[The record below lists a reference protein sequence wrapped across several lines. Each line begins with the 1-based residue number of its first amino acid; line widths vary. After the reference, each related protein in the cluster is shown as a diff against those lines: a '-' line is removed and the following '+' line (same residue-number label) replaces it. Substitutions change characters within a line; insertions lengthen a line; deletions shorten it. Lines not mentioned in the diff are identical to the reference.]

1 MQKTKEI
8 PRVELLAPVGKWD
21 VLEAVIRAGADAVY
35 LGGKKFN
42 MRLHRKEF
50 NFTREQM
57 RDAAVYCHEKGVK
70 IYVTVNNM
78 LTDAETAE
86 IPDYLSY
93 LQKIAVDGLIVQD
106 LGVVRWA
113 KKMGL
118 TVPLHGSV
126 MMNVH
131 NLESIQ
137 LLEELGLTRVILGRE
152 LTLDDIKL
160 IHNKTSL
167 ELEYFTHGDMCF
179 SQSSQCYHSG
189 MLFGKSS
196 NRGQCL
202 KPCRWAFELVDRETD
217 EVIPVQVPGHY
228 FMAVKDI
235 TLLPFLPDVI
245 DSGICSLKLEG
256 RMRQADFLE
265 PLVGFYRRALDQY
278 YKNPVGYTFDW
289 NEFQQFQE
297 IKVRDLSPLY
307 SFGNPGAES
316 IDYTGER
323 EPRFFSRAVKEP
335 TISEDNWKSSPLA
348 SPSCAVNKD
357 KPLLSVKV
365 GSKTAAL
372 KALENGADLVY
383 TSGESFLS
391 QDKPWEIADF
401 AEILDRAKGLG
412 KKVVA
417 GFPRIVMPHEMD
429 RTFYFLEKIKDYD
442 IDGLLV
448 TNLGTIYTAAKSTDL
463 PLYADYSCNIANQAA
478 AELFKDY
485 QVIQVTASI
494 ELHWEEIMTMTGKEL
509 PVEAV
514 IHGNLPSMVTE
525 HCLPAALLEGTTRAQ
540 LCSGICRKRPY
551 GLKDTAGKVHSVEID
566 QNCRNHIYMANELA
580 LLPYLYSFYGAGFA
594 SLRLE
599 IPLYKADEAGA
610 VTKLYRQE
618 IDGLWDDPTD
628 YAFSESSWQELL
640 KVKPVAFGT
649 GPYTTGERV
658 KHY

>member
-256 RMRQADFLE
+256 
-265 PLVGFYRRALDQY
+265 
-278 YKNPVGYTFDW
+278 
-289 NEFQQFQE
+289 
-297 IKVRDLSPLY
+297 
-307 SFGNPGAES
+307 
-316 IDYTGER
+316 
-323 EPRFFSRAVKEP
+323 
-335 TISEDNWKSSPLA
+335 
-348 SPSCAVNKD
+348 
-357 KPLLSVKV
+357 
-365 GSKTAAL
+365 
-372 KALENGADLVY
+372 
-383 TSGESFLS
+383 
-391 QDKPWEIADF
+391 
-401 AEILDRAKGLG
+401 
-412 KKVVA
+412 
-417 GFPRIVMPHEMD
+417 
-429 RTFYFLEKIKDYD
+429 
-442 IDGLLV
+442 
-448 TNLGTIYTAAKSTDL
+448 
-463 PLYADYSCNIANQAA
+463 
-478 AELFKDY
+478 
-485 QVIQVTASI
+485 
-494 ELHWEEIMTMTGKEL
+494 
-509 PVEAV
+509 
-514 IHGNLPSMVTE
+514 
-525 HCLPAALLEGTTRAQ
+525 
-540 LCSGICRKRPY
+540 
-551 GLKDTAGKVHSVEID
+551 
-566 QNCRNHIYMANELA
+566 
-580 LLPYLYSFYGAGFA
+580 
-594 SLRLE
+594 
-599 IPLYKADEAGA
+599 
-610 VTKLYRQE
+610 
-618 IDGLWDDPTD
+618 
-628 YAFSESSWQELL
+628 
-640 KVKPVAFGT
+640 
-649 GPYTTGERV
+649 
-658 KHY
+658 